1 VRREF
6 REHAPCPAKDSGVQ
20 AGIRTASGGGNGHD
34 FHHLEHLDCHDRQSR
49 NGAERK
55 TFITYSRALRN
66 VLCRGLLLA
75 LHPAENTCLPA
86 VHHRPPSPAAAI
98 ATGEHSEKGRAGDN
112 RLQ

>member
-1 VRREF
+1 MLPARR
-6 REHAPCPAKDSGVQ
+6 RIPACKPEYALQ
-20 AGIRTASGGGNGHD
+20 AEGETVMTSIIWSISTVMTVKA
-34 FHHLEHLDCHDRQSR
+34 R